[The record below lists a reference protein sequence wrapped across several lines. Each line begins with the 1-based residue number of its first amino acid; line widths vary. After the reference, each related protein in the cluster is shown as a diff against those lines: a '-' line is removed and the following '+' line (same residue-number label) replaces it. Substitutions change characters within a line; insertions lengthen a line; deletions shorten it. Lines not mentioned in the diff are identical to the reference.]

1 MTTLS
6 QTLNKLGLQAIKN
19 QTLRYCRSEMSKE
32 AISDLLPSTT
42 ELRIQKD
49 MSLTQEMILIL
60 QSGESYPSEDQPE
73 IRSHL
78 KRVRIEGTVLN
89 LASFQDLLSIAA
101 LSRRMKNFFKQR

>member
-19 QTLRYCRSEMSKE
+19 QTLRYCRSEMGKE

-49 MSLTQEMILIL
+49 M
-60 QSGESYPSEDQPE
+60 
-73 IRSHL
+73 
-78 KRVRIEGTVLN
+78 
-89 LASFQDLLSIAA
+89 
-101 LSRRMKNFFKQR
+101 